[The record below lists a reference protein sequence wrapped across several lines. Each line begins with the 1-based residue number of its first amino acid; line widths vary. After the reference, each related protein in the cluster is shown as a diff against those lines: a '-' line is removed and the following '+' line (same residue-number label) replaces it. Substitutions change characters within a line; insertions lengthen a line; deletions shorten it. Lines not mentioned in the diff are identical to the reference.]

1 MPRHI
6 YPISHVAR
14 RLGLSVRIIRNY
26 EEEEFFTMERI
37 SGRCYLHPQDI
48 EIITLVERLRKDLGV
63 NLAGVAVILEMRK
76 NIMNLKDQLAQLETD
91 VERKVSQAREEMRRE
106 MSRPLS
112 PLGSRSVT
120 KIRGEDD

>member
-6 YPISHVAR
+6 YSISHVAR

-37 SGRCYLHPQDI
+37 SGRCYLQPKDI

-63 NLAGVAVILEMRK
+63 NLAGVGVILEMRQ
-76 NIMNLKDQLAQLETD
+76 NILNLKNQMGQLEAD
-91 VERKVSQAREEMRRE
+91 VERQVFQARKEMRRE
-106 MSRPLS
+106 MSRPLT

-120 KIRGEDD
+120 KVRGEDD